1 MGYAVRSAQH
11 NAGMVELGTHA
22 RNQQLLSSLPTC
34 SRHQAPGNRPTRKA
48 ITPSKIPTDPLKCR
62 SPLSNSLVGT
72 YMHAPIRKFLAPSGL
87 GVE

>member
-11 NAGMVELGTHA
+11 NAGMVQLGTHA
-22 RNQQLLSSLPTC
+22 RLS
-34 SRHQAPGNRPTRKA
+34 
-48 ITPSKIPTDPLKCR
+48 
-62 SPLSNSLVGT
+62 SNSLVGT